1 MSTRMKFIRENRLQ
15 IYSDIISMLEA
26 APERNRSCKS
36 RFEKFDRKVLSAVCR
51 SDAEF
56 EAADDAITKE
66 SCMANEDAEKAGEFL
81 TFFEQ
86 NICAIPDYDVDQPV
100 VIPQTAVDNLL
111 ASSAS
116 KLLDLNGSKV
126 SGLIKAGLLPKFS
139 KDFRALPERERFPRS
154 KAFFYGM
161 ADGAR
166 GSNVEFQYI
175 DHIGG
180 SLAVKFRAEMKSPL
194 R

>member
-1 MSTRMKFIRENRLQ
+1 
-15 IYSDIISMLEA
+15 
-26 APERNRSCKS
+26 
-36 RFEKFDRKVLSAVCR
+36 
-51 SDAEF
+51 
-56 EAADDAITKE
+56 
-66 SCMANEDAEKAGEFL
+66 MANEDAEKAGEFL

-86 NICAIPDYDVDQPV
+86 NICAIPDYDVDQSADLAPV
-100 VIPQTAVDNLL
+100 QTAVDNLL